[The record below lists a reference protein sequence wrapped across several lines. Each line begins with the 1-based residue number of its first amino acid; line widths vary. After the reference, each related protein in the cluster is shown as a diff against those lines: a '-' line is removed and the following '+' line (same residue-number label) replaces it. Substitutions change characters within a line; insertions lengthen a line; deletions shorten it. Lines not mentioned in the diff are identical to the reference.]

1 MLLDIVATSGRQYW
15 RTGNI
20 KKKSRNCTNIKQS
33 DVKLETTPEPQEGQP
48 RVRSAALLRRPPS
61 LRLHG
66 PMSPNPRSVAR
77 TQRWAYFHPVSGFYS
92 DPSLSVHLFY
102 FKEEAGGSLV
112 ELQSPNLLRPPGS
125 TLHLLLG
132 S

>member
-20 KKKSRNCTNIKQS
+20 KKSRNCTNIKQS

-48 RVRSAALLRRPPS
+48 SVRSAALLRRSPS

-66 PMSPNPRSVAR
+66 PISPNMRSVAR
-77 TQRWAYFHPVSGFYS
+77 TRRWVHFHPDSGFYS
-92 DPSLSVHLFY
+92 DPSLCSFV
-102 FKEEAGGSLV
+102 LV
-112 ELQSPNLLRPPGS
+112 
-125 TLHLLLG
+125 
-132 S
+132 